1 MKLAKR
7 AASLDLFKGLK
18 VEERCLLEDTLG
30 LLSAGVTTSAS
41 CFPFRCLC
49 LCSRP
54 GWGVSWLGWWPSVW
68 RHGVARGGRPCSM
81 QWLVCPVALWRTL
94 TGKPRW
100 VSALH
105 RHTGYLRERE
115 LCLLRLLVYPV
126 PLPPLPP
133 SPPPPPPPP
142 PSLCAQVALASD
154 HVGSVQEQF
163 VVLQLTVMEG
173 GGVRK
178 HHQVE
183 LNRAELDTLLT
194 SLEGCS
200 KVGGGGA
207 GTGHTECSSAHSL
220 YVSRCP
226 PPMQVVNQLRTQ

>member
-1 MKLAKR
+1 MSLSLQQAGLGSELA
-7 AASLDLFKGLK
+7 GLVAECVEARRGEGREAMLNAVAGLSCGTLEDFDWQAK
-18 VEERCLLEDTLG
+18 VGLCTSPAHWLLE
-30 LLSAGVTTSAS
+30 
-41 CFPFRCLC
+41 
-49 LCSRP
+49 
-54 GWGVSWLGWWPSVW
+54 
-68 RHGVARGGRPCSM
+68 
-81 QWLVCPVALWRTL
+81 
-94 TGKPRW
+94 
-100 VSALH
+100 
-105 RHTGYLRERE
+105 RERVV
-115 LCLLRLLVYPV
+115 LVMVACIPC
-126 PLPPLPP
+126 PTPPP
-133 SPPPPPPPP
+133 SSQPSPPPPPP

-173 GGVRK
+173 GGVQK

-200 KVGGGGA
+200 KVGGSGA